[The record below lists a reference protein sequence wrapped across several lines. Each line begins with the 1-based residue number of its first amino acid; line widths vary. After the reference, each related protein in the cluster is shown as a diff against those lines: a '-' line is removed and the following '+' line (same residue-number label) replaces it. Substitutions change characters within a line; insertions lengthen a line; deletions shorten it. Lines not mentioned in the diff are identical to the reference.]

1 MNRPSRHGFTLP
13 ELLVVTAIVASLMG
27 LVVAGGRPSRGTA
40 GDIRRGAQ
48 QLASMLLASQSL
60 SLGSPT
66 GAAVIIDS
74 DGAPGQVI
82 SHARRYPY
90 IEGRVEAFTVF
101 ANPSAATGIIS
112 LTTENEDMSTLVH
125 GYRIRF
131 MEQTAGAEGPPSDW
145 FSFACTSPPNAS
157 VNFRSENGQS
167 SQNAVWPTPP
177 VSCDLHF
184 QVARY
189 PIPTGL
195 SETLPKGVAIDLRHS
210 GSLDS
215 TVANWGSLANRG
227 AIAVGFDQV
236 GSVDALMQKVLPSD
250 GTTRTVQP
258 ISPYEEVYFLVTSLK
273 DILDPTVNALASDK
287 AIWVVVHPKS
297 GRVTVSAN
305 VPQQADDVAALR
317 AAREKARRGIVLG
330 G

>member
-1 MNRPSRHGFTLP
+1 MNCPDRRPGFTLS
-13 ELLVVTAIVASLMG
+13 ELLVVTAIVATLMG

-48 QLASMLLASQSL
+48 QLASMLLASQSK

-74 DGAPGQVI
+74 DGTPGQVI
-82 SHARRYPY
+82 SHARRYPF
-90 IEGRVEAFTVF
+90 IEGRVGALTVV
-101 ANPSAATGIIS
+101 SATTRTVS
-112 LTTENEDMSTLVH
+112 LSTDNEDLSTLIH

-131 MEQTAGAEGPPSDW
+131 MEQTAGTEGPPSDW
-145 FSFACTSPPNAS
+145 FSFLCTTPPNA
-157 VNFRSENGQS
+157 VVKLRAENGQS
-167 SQNAVWPTPP
+167 PQNSVWPMLPA
-177 VSCDLHF
+177 SGELHF

-195 SETLPKGVAIDLRHS
+195 SQTLPKGVAIDLRHS

-236 GSVDALMQKVLPSD
+236 GSVDALMQNVLPSA
-250 GTTRTVQP
+250 GTLRTVQP
-258 ISPYEEVYFLVTSLK
+258 MSPYEEIYFLVTSLK
-273 DILDPTVNALASDK
+273 EILDPTVNTLASDK

-305 VPQQADDVAALR
+305 VPQQANDAAALR
-317 AAREKARRGIVLG
+317 AARENARRGVVLG

>member
-1 MNRPSRHGFTLP
+1 MNASSRRGFTLP
-13 ELLVVTAIVASLMG
+13 ELLTVSAILASLLG
-27 LVVAGGRPSRGTA
+27 LMVAGSRSSRGTS

-74 DGAPGQVI
+74 DGPLGQVM

-90 IEGRVEAFTVF
+90 IEGRVGTLTA
-101 ANPSAATGIIS
+101 ASATARTAS
-112 LTTENEDMSTLVH
+112 LVTLNDDSGTLVH

-131 MEQTAGAEGPPSDW
+131 MEHTAGAEGPPSDW
-145 FSFACTSPPNAS
+145 FSFACTAPPNAVVQLRAES
-157 VNFRSENGQS
+157 GQTV
-167 SQNAVWPTPP
+167 QNTVWPVPP
-177 VSCDLHF
+177 ASGELYF

-189 PIPTGL
+189 PIPTGI
-195 SETLPKGVAIDLRHS
+195 SETLPKGVAIDLRYS

-215 TVANWGSLANRG
+215 SMANWGSLSNRG
-227 AIAVGFDQV
+227 AVAVGFDQV
-236 GSVDALMQKVLPSD
+236 GAVDALMQNVLPSS
-250 GTTRTVQP
+250 GTLRTVQP
-258 ISPYEEVYFLVTSLK
+258 MSPYEDVYFLVTSVK
-273 DILDPTVNALASDK
+273 EILDTTVNTLASDK

-297 GRVTVSAN
+297 GRVSVSEN
-305 VPQQADDVAALR
+305 VPQQASDAVALR
-317 AAREKARRGIVLG
+317 AAREKARRGIMLG